1 MKENIIEEVK
11 LWIKKADADL
21 RVSKKL
27 LGLNEEPWLITFHAQ
42 QAIEKYLKAY
52 LTYKQIR
59 FKKTHD
65 ILKLLD
71 LCINEDKSFE
81 GLKKLGLSRFKEY
94 ATSFRYP
101 SYYEPSLE
109 EAREAIEIAEKV
121 REFILKKLNITE
133 NI

>member
-21 RVSKKL
+21 RASKKL
-27 LGLNEEPWLITFHAQ
+27 LGLNEEPWLHAQ

-59 FKKTHD
+59 FKKIHD

-81 GLKKLGLSRFKEY
+81 GLKKLDLSRFKEY

-121 REFILKKLNITE
+121 REFILKKLNIT
-133 NI
+133 